1 MKKLLIFFTLC
12 LLCVALT
19 ACSTAKF
26 SDNPMVAKWAL
37 KYNEGK
43 SQVLFNFESDGNLD
57 VVVWHYD
64 EEKGDLAQ
72 AEDHYGSY
80 VLNPDAGTFTYTTG
94 GETYEFSYELEP
106 GKSLTVTYEDKT
118 FTLPFI
124 EMNYVIE

>member
-1 MKKLLIFFTLC
+1 MKKLLTVSVVC
-12 LLCVALT
+12 LLALVLT
-19 ACSTAKF
+19 ACSTAKV
-26 SDNPMVAKWAL
+26 SENPMVAKWAL
-37 KYNEGK
+37 KYDEGK

-72 AEDHYGSY
+72 AEDHYGPY
-80 VLNPDAGTFTYTTG
+80 ELNPDAGTFTYTTG
-94 GETYEFSYELEP
+94 GETYEFSYELDP